1 MFDHKIKQ
9 CHSFLKAL
17 FMLIFRLKNL
27 RPRKQRPTQMPRKRK
42 RNNQR
47 PQKINRLGQRGHRK
61 KVGHQVQK
69 FKVRCIRERSKF
81 VTKIKSRVQMRLKL
95 KKYHY
100 DVEERLPV

>member
-1 MFDHKIKQ
+1 
-9 CHSFLKAL
+9 
-17 FMLIFRLKNL
+17 
-27 RPRKQRPTQMPRKRK
+27 MPRKRR

-47 PQKINRLGQRGHRK
+47 QQKINRLGQRGHRK

-81 VTKIKSRVQMRLKL
+81 VTKIQSRVQMRLKL

-100 DVEERLPV
+100 DVEERSSV